1 MRDARESAK
10 AGKRRKPAKPAR
22 IEGMPTLSSVMNCS
36 LLESRSKISSYSVRV
51 LVFAFCD
58 NEDARRSQKEGVAFS
73 GSEDALEEYLLVVAV
88 AAILPCL
95 LDKKGTRTVVDEIE
109 RVEGITVFGTIYE
122 VPGYVRTY
130 CTMNANAVPPHSY
143 KNRQ

>member
-1 MRDARESAK
+1 MRDARESDK
-10 AGKRRKPAKPAR
+10 AGKRRKPAMPAR

-73 GSEDALEEYLLVVAV
+73 GSEEDALEEYLAV
-88 AAILPCL
+88 PWRL
-95 LDKKGTRTVVDEIE
+95 LDKENLIVDGEANETE
-109 RVEGITVFGTIYE
+109 RVEVEGMTK
-122 VPGYVRTY
+122 P
-130 CTMNANAVPPHSY
+130 
-143 KNRQ
+143 